1 MKTFFGKGRMPTSA
15 LFEALALRADVGI
28 GPYKKSRQGRW
39 SLHTDDKRAAQI
51 EPLMFL
57 YTRKFTATGSK
68 YFFQYQ
74 PFRIRNINVTQ
85 IAAILQGSTFITGN
99 GIPGIIDNN
108 GYIGVKAAGGRS
120 GEQGHFLFFSVQNL
134 NYCGKFFCR

>member
-1 MKTFFGKGRMPTSA
+1 
-15 LFEALALRADVGI
+15 V
-28 GPYKKSRQGRW
+28 
-39 SLHTDDKRAAQI
+39 
-51 EPLMFL
+51 FL

-74 PFRIRNINVTQ
+74 PFRIRNIDIAQ
-85 IAAILQGSTFITGN
+85 ITAILQGATFITGN

-134 NYCGKFFCR
+134 NYCGKFFCRKVIFKGYTIAMIDHLTGGVAFDPHRSAARCGQQ